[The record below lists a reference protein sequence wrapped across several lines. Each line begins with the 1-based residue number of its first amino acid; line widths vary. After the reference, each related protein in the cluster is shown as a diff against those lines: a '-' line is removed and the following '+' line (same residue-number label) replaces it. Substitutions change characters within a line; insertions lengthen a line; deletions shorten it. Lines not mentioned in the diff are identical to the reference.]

1 MRPTRGETSPRRAL
15 EPKSLH
21 ALAVASLSRAATR
34 GCRMPNPPRR
44 LLDQVRHA
52 LRLKHYSLRTEQA
65 YISWIRRFI
74 LFHDKQHPLT
84 MGVPEITAFLSHLAT
99 QQKVSA
105 STQNQALNALLFLYR
120 DVLVKDLPEPIDAI
134 RARRPL
140 RLPTV
145 LTKDET
151 RTQIRHLDGR
161 YQLMAKLLY
170 GSGLRLMEC
179 LRLRVKDIDFA
190 ERQIIVRD
198 GKGGSDR
205 VTMLPE
211 ALLEPLR
218 DHLVR
223 VAAAHHVDLSRGRG
237 AVMLPGALDRKYTAA
252 SREWIWQFVFPS
264 DRLSADPRS
273 GPIRRHHLDPGGLQ
287 RAVGQAARQARIA
300 KHVSCHT
307 LRHSFATHLL
317 EGGYDI
323 RTVQEFLGH
332 KDVKTT
338 MIYTHVLNRGGLAVR
353 SPLDGG

>member
-1 MRPTRGETSPRRAL
+1 
-15 EPKSLH
+15 
-21 ALAVASLSRAATR
+21 
-34 GCRMPNPPRR
+34 MPNPPRR

-65 YISWIRRFI
+65 YLSWIRRFI

-84 MGVPEITAFLSHLAT
+84 MSTPEITTFLSYLAT
-99 QQKVSA
+99 EQKVSA

-140 RLPTV
+140 HLPTV

-151 RTQIRHLDGR
+151 RALIRHLDGR

-179 LRLRVKDIDFA
+179 LRLRVKDLDFA
-190 ERQIIVRD
+190 ERQIVVRD

-218 DHLVR
+218 DQLLR
-223 VAAAHHVDLSRGRG
+223 VQAAHQVDLSRGRG

-273 GPIRRHHLDPGGLQ
+273 GAIRRHHLDPGGLQ
-287 RAVGQAARQARIA
+287 RSVARAARQARIA

-323 RTVQEFLGH
+323 RTVQELLGH

>member
-1 MRPTRGETSPRRAL
+1 
-15 EPKSLH
+15 
-21 ALAVASLSRAATR
+21 
-34 GCRMPNPPRR
+34 MPNPPRR
-44 LLDQVRHA
+44 LLDQVRQA

-65 YISWIRRFI
+65 YLSWIRRFI

-84 MGVPEITAFLSHLAT
+84 MGVPEITTFLSHLAT
-99 QQKVSA
+99 EQKVSA

-151 RTQIRHLDGR
+151 RALIRHLDGR

-179 LRLRVKDIDFA
+179 LRLRVKDLDFA
-190 ERQIIVRD
+190 ERQIVVRD

-218 DHLVR
+218 DQLLR
-223 VAAAHHVDLSRGRG
+223 VQAAHQVDLSRGRG

-273 GPIRRHHLDPGGLQ
+273 GAIRRHHLDPGGLQ
-287 RAVGQAARQARIA
+287 RSVARAARQARIA

-323 RTVQEFLGH
+323 RTVQELLGH

-353 SPLDGG
+353 SPLDGA

>member
-1 MRPTRGETSPRRAL
+1 
-15 EPKSLH
+15 
-21 ALAVASLSRAATR
+21 
-34 GCRMPNPPRR
+34 MPNPPRR
-44 LLDQVRHA
+44 LLDQVRQA

-65 YISWIRRFI
+65 YLSWIRRFI

-84 MGVPEITAFLSHLAT
+84 MGVPEITTFLSHLAT

-120 DVLVKDLPEPIDAI
+120 DVLLKDLPEPIDAI

-151 RTQIRHLDGR
+151 RALIRHLDVR

-179 LRLRVKDIDFA
+179 LRLRVKDVDFA
-190 ERQIIVRD
+190 ERQIVVRD

-205 VTMLPE
+205 VTMLPQS
-211 ALLEPLR
+211 LLEPLR
-218 DHLVR
+218 DHLLR
-223 VAAAHHVDLSRGRG
+223 VQAAHQVDLSRGRG
-237 AVMLPGALDRKYTAA
+237 AVMLPGALDRKYPTA
-252 SREWIWQFVFPS
+252 SREWIWQYVFPS

-273 GPIRRHHLDPGGLQ
+273 GAVRRHHLDPGGLQ
-287 RAVGQAARQARIA
+287 RAVARAARQARIA

-323 RTVQEFLGH
+323 RTVQELLGH

-353 SPLDGG
+353 SPLDSG